1 MQTNI
6 IWTGQEYNS
15 IENCVVSQT
24 QNGTT
29 VDSVIIGAY
38 LNIPYRIAYR
48 LIVNAHWETTLV
60 ELKTQLF
67 NKLGTLRYESDG
79 SGHWIGNGKTTNVLS
94 GCKDVDISLTP
105 FTNTLPIKRLQLQ
118 ISESREIVV
127 LYFDLLEQNVK
138 TVRQKYSRISL
149 DEYKFENVP
158 NDFEAIIKVDKDRL
172 VVDYPGLF
180 KMTHKL

>member
-6 IWTGQEYNS
+6 IWNGREYNS
-15 IENCVVSQT
+15 IENCVVTQT
-24 QNGTT
+24 QNGTK
-29 VDSVIIGAY
+29 VDSVIIGVY
-38 LNIPYRIAYR
+38 LSIPYCIAYR
-48 LIVNAHWETTLV
+48 LKVNAHWETTLV

-67 NKLGTLRYESDG
+67 SKRRTLRYESDG
-79 SGHWIGNGKTTNVLS
+79 SGHWIGKGKTTNMLI

-105 FTNTLPIKRLQLQ
+105 FTNTLSVKRLQLQ
-118 ISESREIVV
+118 ISESQEIAV
-127 LYFDLLEQNVK
+127 LYFDLLGQNVK

-158 NDFEAIIKVDKDRL
+158 NDFEAIIKLDKDGF

-180 KMTHKL
+180 EMTHKV